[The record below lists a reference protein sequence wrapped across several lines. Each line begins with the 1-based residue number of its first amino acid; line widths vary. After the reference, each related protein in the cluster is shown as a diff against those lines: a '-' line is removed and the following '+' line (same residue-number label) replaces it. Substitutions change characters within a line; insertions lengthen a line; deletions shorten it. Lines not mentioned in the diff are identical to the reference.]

1 MKSAEV
7 PLLSH
12 VKPFKYRLFIALFF
26 MLMVAIFVGMLAVVI
41 WPVINEISISNSG
54 EISQK
59 SKMIREFIMRL
70 FGKESSDLRII
81 LPQLLLITF
90 FGNALF
96 SFLSSYYMKTLGL
109 KVVRNIR
116 DQLYRSLIYKSIDFL
131 TKARTGD
138 LVSRISNDIDKI
150 RFAVS
155 ETITVYIKESLTLL
169 ILLFIIFYLDWRM
182 ALISLTITPVAALIL
197 KLFGKKVH
205 RKVIQSQETIGE
217 LSSFLTE
224 TVSGNKIVKAYNM
237 EKNEIKKFKTINE
250 KHYKINARISF
261 LSSLPSPLMNM
272 IGGIVASGIFT
283 MGMIR
288 ISNGSIDAG
297 QFISFLA
304 SLFMMYDPLKRLS
317 KAHIDFNQGKA
328 GYERVMDVIRDVN
341 LIKDVKNSIE
351 LGRVQGKVEF
361 RNVSFSYENKVPVI
375 KNMSFTVNPNEMIAI
390 VGKSG
395 SGKTTMMNLL
405 LRFYENAVGEIF
417 IDGNDIK
424 KVSMNSLRKNIGL
437 VTQDVFLF
445 NDSIRNNIS
454 YGINNFSEE
463 QFEKVA
469 NISRSAEFIDKLP
482 DKYET
487 IVGERGVLLSNG
499 QRQRISIARAI
510 LKEPSILIFDE
521 ATAALDNESERL
533 IQNAMEDVM
542 KNRTSFVIAHRLST
556 IIESDRILVIDKGE
570 IIESGNHSELIKK
583 RGHYYSLYNLQFPD
597 MDIIM

>member
-1 MKSAEV
+1 MGNSEGN
-7 PLLSH
+7 LLSQI
-12 VKPFKYRLFIALFF
+12 KPFKSRLIIALFF
-26 MLMVAIFVGMLAVVI
+26 MFMVSIFVGMLALVI
-41 WPVINEISISNSG
+41 WPVINEISVQNSG
-54 EISQK
+54 ELSGK
-59 SKMIREFIMRL
+59 GKMIREFIL
-70 FGKESSDLRII
+70 KIVGSESGDLRII
-81 LPQLLLITF
+81 LPQLLLLTF

-109 KVVRNIR
+109 KVVKNIR

-131 TKARTGD
+131 SKSRTGD

-155 ETITVYIKESLTLL
+155 ETITIYIKESLTLM
-169 ILLFIIFYLDWRM
+169 ILLAIVFYLDWQM
-182 ALISLTITPVAALIL
+182 AMMSLIITPVAAIVL
-197 KLFGKKVH
+197 KLFGRKVH
-205 RKVIQSQETIGE
+205 KKVIQSQETIGE

-237 EKNEIKKFKTINE
+237 ESSEIKKFSNINE
-250 KHYKINARISF
+250 KHYRINARISF

-272 IGGIVASGIFT
+272 MGGIVASVIFSI
-283 MGMIR
+283 GMHR
-288 ISNGSIDAG
+288 ISDGTIDAG

-328 GYERVMDVIRDVN
+328 GYERVMAV
-341 LIKDVKNSIE
+341 IKDVNPIKDIEKPIE
-351 LGRVQGKVEF
+351 LGRVDGKVEF
-361 RNVSFSYENKVPVI
+361 KNVSFSYEEEIPVI
-375 KNMSFTVNPNEMIAI
+375 KNMSFTVNPDEMVAI

-405 LRFYENAVGEIF
+405 LRFYENPDGEIL

-424 KVSMNSLRKNIGL
+424 KVSMGSLRKNIGL

-445 NDSIRNNIS
+445 NDTIRNNIT
-454 YGINNFSEE
+454 YGINDFTEE
-463 QFEKVA
+463 QFEKVSQ
-469 NISRSAEFIDKLP
+469 ISRTSEFIEKLP
-482 DKYET
+482 KKYET
-487 IVGERGVLLSNG
+487 IVGERGALLSNG

-510 LKEPSILIFDE
+510 LKDPSILIFDE
-521 ATAALDNESERL
+521 ATASLDNESEKM
-533 IQNAMEDVM
+533 IQKAMDDVM
-542 KNRTSFVIAHRLST
+542 KDRTSFIIAHRLST
-556 IIESDRILVIDKGE
+556 IIEADRILVIEKGR

-583 RGHYYSLYNLQFPD
+583 RGQYYSLYNLQFPD

>member
-1 MKSAEV
+1 
-7 PLLSH
+7 
-12 VKPFKYRLFIALFF
+12 
-26 MLMVAIFVGMLAVVI
+26 MLMVSIFVGLLAVII
-41 WPVINEISISNSG
+41 WPVINEISVNDTARLSG
-54 EISQK
+54 K
-59 SKMIREFIMRL
+59 GKMIREFIL
-70 FGKESSDLRII
+70 ELSGKDGSDLKII
-81 LPQLLLITF
+81 LPQLLLFTF

-109 KVVRNIR
+109 KVVKNIR

-131 TKARTGD
+131 SKAKTGD
-138 LVSRISNDIDKI
+138 LVSRISNDIDRI

-155 ETITVYIKESLTLL
+155 ETITVYIKESLTLI
-169 ILLFIIFYLDWRM
+169 ILLFIIFYLDWQM
-182 ALISLTITPVAALIL
+182 ALISLTVTPVAALIL

-205 RKVIQSQETIGE
+205 KKVVQSQETIGE

-237 EKNEIKKFKTINE
+237 EEEEIKKFTGING
-250 KHYKINARISF
+250 KHYRINARISF

-272 IGGIVASGIFT
+272 IGGVVASGIFT

-288 ISNGSIDAG
+288 ISNGTIDAG

-317 KAHIDFNQGKA
+317 KAHIDYNQGKA
-328 GYERVMDVIRDVN
+328 GYDRVMAVIRDVN
-341 LIKDVKNSIE
+341 PIKDLPDPVDP
-351 LGRVQGKVEF
+351 GRVYGDVEF
-361 RNVSFSYENKVPVI
+361 KDVSFSYDNEVPVI
-375 KNMSFTVNPNEMIAI
+375 KNMSFKVKPKEMVAV

-405 LRFYENAVGEIF
+405 LRFYDNPRGKIL
-417 IDGNDIK
+417 IDGHDIK
-424 KVSMNSLRKNIGL
+424 TISMKSLRKNIGL

-445 NDSIRNNIS
+445 NDTIRNNIT
-454 YGINNFSEE
+454 YGIDEYSEE
-463 QFEKVA
+463 QFLNVSR
-469 NISRSAEFIDKLP
+469 ISRSDEFIDTLP
-482 DKYET
+482 EKYET
-487 IVGERGVLLSNG
+487 RVGERGVLLSNG

-510 LKEPSILIFDE
+510 LKDPAILIFDE
-521 ATAALDNESERL
+521 ATAALDNESEKL
-533 IQNAMEDVM
+533 IQRAMEDVM

-556 IIESDRILVIDKGE
+556 IIEADRILVIEKGK
-570 IIESGNHSELIKK
+570 IIESGNHRELIRK

>member
-1 MKSAEV
+1 M
-7 PLLSH
+7 
-12 VKPFKYRLFIALFF
+12 F
-26 MLMVAIFVGMLAVVI
+26 MVSIFVGMLALVI
-41 WPVINEISISNSG
+41 WPVINEISVQNSG
-54 EISQK
+54 ELSGK
-59 SKMIREFIMRL
+59 GKMIREFIL
-70 FGKESSDLRII
+70 KIVGSESGDLRII
-81 LPQLLLITF
+81 LPQLLLLTF

-109 KVVRNIR
+109 KVVKNIR

-131 TKARTGD
+131 SKSRTGD

-155 ETITVYIKESLTLL
+155 ETITIYIKESLTLM
-169 ILLFIIFYLDWRM
+169 ILLAIVFYLDWQM
-182 ALISLTITPVAALIL
+182 AMMSLIITPVAAIVL
-197 KLFGKKVH
+197 KLFGRKVH
-205 RKVIQSQETIGE
+205 KKVIQSQETIGE

-237 EKNEIKKFKTINE
+237 ESSEIKKFSNINE
-250 KHYKINARISF
+250 KHYRINARISF

-272 IGGIVASGIFT
+272 MGGIVASVIFSI
-283 MGMIR
+283 GMHR
-288 ISNGSIDAG
+288 ISDGTIDAG

-328 GYERVMDVIRDVN
+328 GYERVMAV
-341 LIKDVKNSIE
+341 IKDVNPIKDIEKPIE
-351 LGRVQGKVEF
+351 LGRVDGKVEF
-361 RNVSFSYENKVPVI
+361 KNVSFSYEEEIPVI
-375 KNMSFTVNPNEMIAI
+375 KNMSFTVNPDEMVAI

-405 LRFYENAVGEIF
+405 LRFYENPDGEIL

-424 KVSMNSLRKNIGL
+424 KVSMGSLRKNIGL

-445 NDSIRNNIS
+445 NDTIRNNIT
-454 YGINNFSEE
+454 YGINDFTEE
-463 QFEKVA
+463 QFEKVSQ
-469 NISRSAEFIDKLP
+469 ISRTSEFIEKLP
-482 DKYET
+482 KKYET
-487 IVGERGVLLSNG
+487 IVGERGALLSNG

-510 LKEPSILIFDE
+510 LKDPSILIFDE
-521 ATAALDNESERL
+521 ATASLDNESEKM
-533 IQNAMEDVM
+533 IQKAMDDVM
-542 KNRTSFVIAHRLST
+542 KDRTSFIIAHRLST
-556 IIESDRILVIDKGE
+556 IIEADRILVIEKGR

-583 RGHYYSLYNLQFPD
+583 RGQYYSLYNLQFPD

>member
-1 MKSAEV
+1 MKSSESS
-7 PLLSH
+7 LLSH
-12 VKPFKYRLFIALFF
+12 IKPFKSRLVVALFF
-26 MLMVAIFVGMLAVVI
+26 MLMVSVFVGMLAIVI
-41 WPVINEISISNSG
+41 WPVINEISVSNSG
-54 EISQK
+54 EISEK
-59 SKMIREFIMRL
+59 SKIIREFILRL
-70 FGKESSDLRII
+70 FGKESSDLKII

-96 SFLSSYYMKTLGL
+96 SFLSAYYMKTLGL
-109 KVVRNIR
+109 KVVKNIR
-116 DQLYRSLIYKSIDFL
+116 DKLYRSLIYKSIDFL
-131 TKARTGD
+131 SKARTGD

-155 ETITVYIKESLTLL
+155 ETITIYIKESLTLI
-169 ILLFIIFYLDWRM
+169 ILLFIIFYLDWQM
-182 ALISLTITPVAALIL
+182 ALISLVITPVAAIIL

-205 RKVIQSQETIGE
+205 KKVIQSQETIGE

-237 EKNEIKKFKTINE
+237 ESSEINKFEDINE

-272 IGGIVASGIFT
+272 IGGVVASVIFT

-288 ISNGSIDAG
+288 IANGSIDAG

-341 LIKDVKNSIE
+341 PIKDIPDPVE
-351 LGRVQGKVEF
+351 LGRVKGMVEF
-361 RNVSFSYENKVPVI
+361 KNVSFAYEEEVPVI
-375 KNMSFTVNPNEMIAI
+375 NNMSFTVNPNEMVAI

-405 LRFYENAVGEIF
+405 LRFYENSDGEIT

-424 KVSMNSLRKNIGL
+424 NVSMSSLRKNIGL

-454 YGINNFSEE
+454 YGIDNFSKE
-463 QFEKVA
+463 QFEKVSS
-469 NISRSAEFIDKLP
+469 ISRSSEFIDELP

-487 IVGERGVLLSNG
+487 RVGERGVLLSNG

-510 LKEPSILIFDE
+510 LKDPSVLIFDE
-521 ATAALDNESERL
+521 ATAALDNESEKL

-542 KNRTSFVIAHRLST
+542 KDRTSFVIAHRLST
-556 IIESDRILVIDKGE
+556 IIEADRILVIEKGK

>member
-1 MKSAEV
+1 MKSSEI

-26 MLMVAIFVGMLAVVI
+26 MLMVSIFVGMLAVVI
-41 WPVINEISISNSG
+41 WPVINEISVSNSG

-59 SKMIREFIMRL
+59 SKAIREFILRL
-70 FGKESSDLRII
+70 FGRESSDLRII

-155 ETITVYIKESLTLL
+155 ETITVYIKESLTLV
-169 ILLFIIFYLDWRM
+169 ILLFIIFYLDWQM

-205 RKVIQSQETIGE
+205 KKVVQSQETIGE

-237 EKNEIKKFKTINE
+237 EKDEIGKFKKLNE

-341 LIKDVKNSIE
+341 PIKDIENSIE
-351 LGRVQGKVEF
+351 LGRVKGKVEF
-361 RNVSFSYENKVPVI
+361 RNVSFSYENEVSVI
-375 KNMSFTVNPNEMIAI
+375 KNMSFIVNPNEMVAI

-405 LRFYENAVGEIF
+405 LRFYENPDGEIL

-445 NDSIRNNIS
+445 NDSIRNNIA

-463 QFEKVA
+463 QFYKVSS
-469 NISRSAEFIDKLP
+469 ISRSSEFIDKLP

-487 IVGERGVLLSNG
+487 RVGERGVLLSNG

-521 ATAALDNESERL
+521 ATAALDNESEKL

-556 IIESDRILVIDKGE
+556 IIESDRILVIEKGE

>member
-1 MKSAEV
+1 MKSSESS
-7 PLLSH
+7 LLSH
-12 VKPFKYRLFIALFF
+12 VKPFKVRLILALFF
-26 MLMVAIFVGMLAVVI
+26 MLMVSIFVGMLAVVI
-41 WPVINEISISNSG
+41 WPVINEISAGSGG
-54 EISQK
+54 EISAK
-59 SKMIREFIMRL
+59 GKMIREFILRL
-70 FGKESSDLRII
+70 FGKDSSNLKII

-96 SFLSSYYMKTLGL
+96 SFLSSYFMKTLGL

-131 TKARTGD
+131 SKARTGD
-138 LVSRISNDIDKI
+138 LVSRISNDIDRI

-155 ETITVYIKESLTLL
+155 ETITVYIKESFTLI
-169 ILLFIIFYLDWRM
+169 ILLFIIFYLDWQM
-182 ALISLTITPVAALIL
+182 ALISLTITPVAAMIL

-205 RKVIQSQETIGE
+205 KKVIQSQETIGE

-237 EKNEIKKFKTINE
+237 EADEIKKFKDINQ

-283 MGMIR
+283 MGMLR
-288 ISNGSIDAG
+288 IANGSMDAG

-317 KAHIDFNQGKA
+317 KAHIDYNQGKA
-328 GYERVMDVIRDVN
+328 GYDRVMDVIRDVSP
-341 LIKDVKNSIE
+341 IKDIQNPLELERVK
-351 LGRVQGKVEF
+351 GKVEF
-361 RNVSFSYENKVPVI
+361 RNVSFAYDEDVPVI
-375 KNMSFTVNPNEMIAI
+375 KDMSFTVNPHEMVAI

-405 LRFYENAVGEIF
+405 LRFYENPHGKIL

-424 KVSMNSLRKNIGL
+424 DVSMRSLRKNIGL

-445 NDSIRNNIS
+445 NDTIRNNIS
-454 YGINNFSEE
+454 YGIDDFSEE
-463 QFEKVA
+463 QFQKVA
-469 NISRSAEFIDKLP
+469 NISRSAEFIKDLP
-482 DKYET
+482 EGYET
-487 IVGERGVLLSNG
+487 EVGERGVLLSNG

-510 LKEPSILIFDE
+510 LKDPSILIFDE
-521 ATAALDNESERL
+521 ATAALDNESEKL
-533 IQNAMEDVM
+533 IQKAIEDVM
-542 KNRTSFVIAHRLST
+542 KDRTSFVIAHRLST
-556 IIESDRILVIDKGE
+556 IIEADRILVIEKGE
-570 IIESGNHSELIKK
+570 IIESGNHAELIKK